1 MPPPDNKLAYYI
13 EDAVTA
19 GGGSR
24 SELYEAL
31 RRGDL
36 KARKRG
42 KRTVILR
49 DDLVAYLA
57 ALPDYVS
64 TGKAAA

>member
-1 MPPPDNKLAYYI
+1 MELPETKLAFYI
-13 EDAVTA
+13 NEAVAA
-19 GGGSR
+19 GAGSR

-42 KRTVILR
+42 RRTVILR
-49 DDLVAYLA
+49 EDLSAYLA
-57 ALPDYVS
+57 SLPEYRS
-64 TGKAAA
+64 AA